1 VWLGGFQPILN
12 QITVDNFNWFLHY
25 LLFLHTQRVIKKQ
38 REKAKKNE
46 EVDEDEDDEG
56 IDIEEDDE

>member
-25 LLFLHTQRVIKKQ
+25 LLFLLTQRVIKKQ
-38 REKAKKNE
+38 REKGKKNG
-46 EVDEDEDDEG
+46 EVDENDEG
-56 IDIEEDDE
+56 IDIEEDGE

>member
-1 VWLGGFQPILN
+1 MR
-12 QITVDNFNWFLHY
+12 TVKCMAWGLSTFNWFLHY
-25 LLFLHTQRVIKKQ
+25 LLFLHTQQVIKKQ

>member
-1 VWLGGFQPILN
+1 MWLGGFQSILN

-38 REKAKKNE
+38 REKGKKNE
-46 EVDEDEDDEG
+46 EVDEDDEG
-56 IDIEEDDE
+56 IDIEEDGE

>member
-1 VWLGGFQPILN
+1 M
-12 QITVDNFNWFLHY
+12 TVDNFNWFLHY
-25 LLFLHTQRVIKKQ
+25 LLFLHTQQVIKKQ

>member
-1 VWLGGFQPILN
+1 M
-12 QITVDNFNWFLHY
+12 TVDNFNWFLHY

-46 EVDEDEDDEG
+46 VDEDEDSEG
-56 IDIEEDDE
+56 IEIEEDDE

>member
-1 VWLGGFQPILN
+1 MWLGGFQSILN

-38 REKAKKNE
+38 REKGKKNG
-46 EVDEDEDDEG
+46 EVDENDEG
-56 IDIEEDDE
+56 IDIEEDGE